1 MLQHVTTVQNVQLCN
16 ICFGPHALMLRPENQ
31 SVQCCLSS
39 NMLAIN
45 FSQRKQQ
52 LIFVQPL
59 ENCTTGAEESMA
71 VNG

>member
-39 NMLAIN
+39 NMLAID
-45 FSQRKQQ
+45 FSQTEQQ
-52 LIFVQPL
+52 LIFQPL
-59 ENCTTGAEESMA
+59 ENCTTLAEESMA
-71 VNG
+71 ANG